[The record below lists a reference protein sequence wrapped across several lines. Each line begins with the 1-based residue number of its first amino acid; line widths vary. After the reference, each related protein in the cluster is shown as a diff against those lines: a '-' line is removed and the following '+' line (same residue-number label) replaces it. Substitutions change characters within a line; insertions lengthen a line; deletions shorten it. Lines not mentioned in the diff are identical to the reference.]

1 MSHANTLD
9 SKALKDILK
18 AKGTL
23 VEDWL
28 ATCLKPAAMH
38 NCQGHATPPFLPTSL
53 REAMEYSLMAGGKRL
68 RPVLCLTTAQLCGL
82 DAHKILP
89 FACAIELIH
98 TYSLIHDD
106 LPAMDDDDLRRGKPS
121 NHKQFGEAM
130 AILAGDALLTDAFVF
145 MSSVSS
151 CCSTGAIGA
160 ENTLRALAYLGRAAG
175 SHGMVGGQ
183 VLDMNYTGESNVS
196 LEKLRTMHAMKT
208 GALIQASCVCGA
220 LLAGAPLDVVTA
232 LESYGAALGTAFQ
245 IADDILDVTADT
257 ATLGKPAGSDTEQG
271 KNTYPSLLGL
281 EQSRVLAEEQKNKA
295 LEALAHLP
303 QFTGEESAFLRGLA
317 TYVVAR
323 TS

>member
-1 MSHANTLD
+1 MNNMNVMEATAVKQSLKNTG
-9 SKALKDILK
+9 AV
-18 AKGTL
+18 
-23 VEDWL
+23 VEQWL
-28 ATCLKPAAMH
+28 STCLKANGIQ

-68 RPVLCLTTAQLCGL
+68 RPVLCLTTAKLCGL
-82 DAHKILP
+82 EESKVLP

-121 NHKQFGEAM
+121 SHKQFGEAM

-145 MSSVSS
+145 MTCVAS
-151 CCSTGAIGA
+151 CCSTGAIAA

-183 VLDMNYTGESNVS
+183 VLDMNYTGEQNIS

-220 LLAGAPLDVVTA
+220 LLAGAKLEVVKA
-232 LESYGAALGTAFQ
+232 LEVYGAALGTAFQ

-257 ATLGKPAGSDTEQG
+257 ATLGKPAGSDFEQG
-271 KNTYPSLLGL
+271 KNTYPSLVGL
-281 EQSRVLAEEQKNKA
+281 EQSRILAEEQKNIA
-295 LEALAHLP
+295 LQSLTQDVVFE
-303 QFTGEESAFLRGLA
+303 GEEGAFLAGLA
-317 TYVVAR
+317 SYVVAR
-323 TS
+323 SS

>member
-1 MSHANTLD
+1 MNNILIMD
-9 SKALKDILK
+9 SQKLKVVLEEKGALVESWLENCLK
-18 AKGTL
+18 AS
-23 VEDWL
+23 
-28 ATCLKPAAMH
+28 AMQ

-68 RPVLCLTTAQLCGL
+68 RPVLCLTTAKLCGL
-82 DAHKILP
+82 EESKILP

-145 MSSVSS
+145 MASVFS
-151 CCSTGAIGA
+151 CNSTGTIAA

-183 VLDMNYTGESNVS
+183 VLDMNYTGEKDIS

-220 LLAGAPLDVVTA
+220 LLAGASLEVVQA
-232 LESYGAALGTAFQ
+232 LENYGAALGTAFQ

-257 ATLGKPAGSDTEQG
+257 ATLGKPAGSDTEMG
-271 KNTYPSLLGL
+271 KNTYPSLVGL
-281 EQSRVLAEEQKNKA
+281 EHSRVLAEEQKQKA
-295 LEALAHLP
+295 LQNLDHA
-303 QFTGEESAFLRGLA
+303 QYFSGEEAAFLRGLA
-317 TYVVAR
+317 TYVVER
-323 TS
+323 SS

>member
-1 MSHANTLD
+1 MSQEHLLEPQAV
-9 SKALKDILK
+9 KALLKNKGSMVENWLAHCLK
-18 AKGTL
+18 AS
-23 VEDWL
+23 
-28 ATCLKPAAMH
+28 AMS
-38 NCQGHATPPFLPTSL
+38 NCQGHATPPFLPSSL

-68 RPVLCLTTAQLCGL
+68 RPVLCLTTAKLCGL
-82 DAHKILP
+82 EEEKILP

-121 NHKQFGEAM
+121 SHKQFGEAM

-145 MSSVSS
+145 MASVSS
-151 CCSTGAIGA
+151 CCSTGAVPA
-160 ENTLRALAYLGRAAG
+160 EHALRALAYLGRAAG

-183 VLDMNYTGESNVS
+183 VLDMNYTGEADIT

-220 LLAGAPLDVVTA
+220 LLAGASLEVVQA

-271 KNTYPSLLGL
+271 KNTYPSLVGL
-281 EQSRVLAEEQKNKA
+281 EQSRVLAEEQKTLA
-295 LEALAHLP
+295 LQSLAQNP
-303 QFTGEESAFLRGLA
+303 IFAGEESAFLRGLA
-317 TYVVAR
+317 SYVVAR
-323 TS
+323 TC